1 MTRLSAHRNAVLGLV
16 AVMAI
21 AGCATTL
28 HSAPAAPAHV
38 STAGAPTTSATASNT
53 GTVDQQVGSIDNQL
67 STIDSQLNAAG
78 DGLSTSEG
86 DPAQ

>member
-1 MTRLSAHRNAVLGLV
+1 MTRLSAHRNAALGLV

-28 HSAPAAPAHV
+28 RNAPVAPAHAT
-38 STAGAPTTSATASNT
+38 TAGVPPTPAATSDTNA
-53 GTVDQQVGSIDNQL
+53 VDQHVGSIDNQL
-67 STIDSQLNAAG
+67 NSIDLQLNAAN

-86 DPAQ
+86 DPSQ